1 METKYFLSVNISFA
15 PFKSYYV
22 VWKLRIRVT
31 NNMGV
36 PGLNRTM
43 QYGNPQRG
51 HNISDIG
58 TRFKS
63 YYVVWKRYIAR
74 QEMMMKKKFKSY
86 YVVWKL

>member
-1 METKYFLSVNISFA
+1 METITCKE
-15 PFKSYYV
+15 
-22 VWKLRIRVT
+22 KLRNT
-31 NNMGV
+31 
-36 PGLNRTM
+36 
-43 QYGNPQRG
+43 
-51 HNISDIG
+51 